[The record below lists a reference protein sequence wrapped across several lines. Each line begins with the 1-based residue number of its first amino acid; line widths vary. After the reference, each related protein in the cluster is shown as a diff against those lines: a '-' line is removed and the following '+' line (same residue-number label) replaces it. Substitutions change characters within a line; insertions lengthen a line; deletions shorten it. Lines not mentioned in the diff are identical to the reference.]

1 MSVIHDIPATIAN
14 MNHWSDMILQN
25 PLFVQ
30 KLDDYQVTSLLNY
43 LKKLITDES
52 NKLALIKSFNP
63 KEKNIT
69 SINLEQWAAVKEVIL
84 NDLLQRKQ
92 KKTADPFRAKPAAE
106 RKKTAEKGGKALG
119 EKKYAEFLKFISD
132 HKIDIS
138 QYDYKTL
145 HKKCKRLGSK
155 VAKQSV
161 EKYLER
167 LTAEKLK

>member
-69 SINLEQWAAVKEVIL
+69 SINLDHWSAVKEVIL

-106 RKKTAEKGGKALG
+106 RKKTAEKGGKAKH
-119 EKKYAEFLKFISD
+119 ENNYTKWKKFISD
-132 HKIDIS
+132 KNIDIS
-138 QYDYKTL
+138 KYNNSAL
-145 HKKCKRLGSK
+145 SKKCS
-155 VAKQSV
+155 
-161 EKYLER
+161 EKGFPISAPTVKDYREK